1 MRCGKAGISV
11 INPGR
16 TRGQTDDAGRRH
28 AEGQRTNELG
38 TGRTDATDRRTEGL
52 GCHAC
57 RVRRRA
63 NEVGNVQRK
72 QKRGKWRRMRSSRG
86 RRRPTSSSNAAFC
99 RFYYG
104 HPVSPQYHLVV
115 PLSLSHFLHS
125 LSTAAIKT
133 PAKIDN
139 LTVHDFGPEKRCRGK
154 SFAQWVESNR
164 NVLVVCSSF
173 PVPVAFRSI
182 AGPSTQFIIE

>member
-1 MRCGKAGISV
+1 MAQ
-11 INPGR
+11 NEEF
-16 TRGQTDDAGRRH
+16 
-28 AEGQRTNELG
+28 EG
-38 TGRTDATDRRTEGL
+38 TEEEE
-52 GCHAC
+52 AD
-57 RVRRRA
+57 
-63 NEVGNVQRK
+63 
-72 QKRGKWRRMRSSRG
+72 
-86 RRRPTSSSNAAFC
+86 SSNAAFC

-115 PLSLSHFLHS
+115 LRSLSHFLQS

-154 SFAQWVESNR
+154 SPVQWVESNR

-173 PVPVAFRSI
+173 PVPVTFPST
-182 AGPSTQFIIE
+182 AGPSTVDYLFILIVI